1 MYPPN
6 NHAFTFPKWL
16 FIIIII
22 IIIIINMNFSS
33 EFIYIL
39 INFTAI
45 KINYHINF

>member
-22 IIIIINMNFSS
+22 INMNFSS

-39 INFTAI
+39 INFTDI
-45 KINYHINF
+45 KINYHINL